1 MAGAHWALVSLLFIP
16 ACFVMHVAA
25 STTKITQLIRFSP
38 AFTKIKKSQD
48 LRLFSPLSH
57 KNKDLR
63 KQIKCFRNDMPF
75 PHAVDK
81 QSLLKEELPFFPI
94 QFCQMIKRYKKIER

>member
-1 MAGAHWALVSLLFIP
+1 M
-16 ACFVMHVAA
+16 
-25 STTKITQLIRFSP
+25 
-38 AFTKIKKSQD
+38 
-48 LRLFSPLSH
+48 FSPLSH

-94 QFCQMIKRYKKIER
+94 QFCQMLKRSKKKRRKKKRGNLCSYGQKTTTRRKKSIQFAV